1 MNEELRVKSIIVGV
15 RKRRQKPRKA
25 LAAKRPPDRPSRLA
39 GFVQSTAVTATLALF
54 LTTFSIQAFEVPSG
68 SMENTILV
76 GERLLVDKLA
86 YGPHGSWLAP
96 LLPYRDIRRGDVI
109 IFKFPPDP
117 AIHYVKRV
125 VGLPGERLRLVKG
138 QLQVDGRF
146 LDEGYVVHKIGNRDA
161 FRDEFPSAP
170 ADASP
175 VKADPAWAE
184 QLPHHVH
191 GGWLVVPPGRYFVLG
206 DNRDNSLDS
215 RYWGFVPRESIV
227 GRPLVVFWSIKSTS
241 ADFAYN
247 SQWEW
252 AAGVAKRIVLFPFR
266 ARLNR
271 MFLPVH

>member
-1 MNEELRVKSIIVGV
+1 VGV

-25 LAAKRPPDRPSRLA
+25 ISPKRPPDRPSRLA
-39 GFVQSTAVTATLALF
+39 AFVQSTAVTAVLALF
-54 LTTFSIQAFEVPSG
+54 LLTFSIQAFEVPSG

-76 GERLLVDKLA
+76 GERLLVDKVA
-86 YGPHGSWLAP
+86 YGPHGSRLAG
-96 LLPYRDIRRGDVI
+96 LLPYRPIQRGDVI
-109 IFKFPPDP
+109 VLKFPPDP

-146 LDEGYVVHKIGNRDA
+146 LDEGYVVHTIGPRDA

-170 ADASP
+170 AAASP

-184 QLPHHVH
+184 ELPHHVH
-191 GGWLVVPPGRYFVLG
+191 GGWLVVPPGRYFVMG

-215 RYWGFVPRESIV
+215 RYWGFVPRENIV
-227 GRPLVVFWSIKSTS
+227 GRPLVVYWSIKSTG
-241 ADFAYN
+241 ADFAYD
-247 SQWEW
+247 SQWGW

-271 MFLPVH
+271 MFLPVN